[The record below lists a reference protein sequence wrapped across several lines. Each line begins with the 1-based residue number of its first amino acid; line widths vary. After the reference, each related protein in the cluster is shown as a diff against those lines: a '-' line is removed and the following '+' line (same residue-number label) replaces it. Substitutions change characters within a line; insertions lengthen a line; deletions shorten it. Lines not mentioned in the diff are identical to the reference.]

1 MAAIEAIVFD
11 LDGTLI
17 DSIPAVAAALN
28 RLLEEEGRRRLGV
41 EETKTM
47 VGWGA
52 GLTLEKAFEATGAPL
67 DRRDLPA
74 ALERYQDFYLADPAG
89 HTVVYPGVRQ
99 VLDELAGKGTPMGI
113 CTNKPVKTTHPVLEA
128 LALDHYFSAVACD
141 DVPHRKPDGR
151 HLRLTLERMG
161 AAGRPAA
168 MVGDNETDMEA
179 ARDAGLFRVGVTWG
193 YPHDPLMPLDA
204 DVVIDAFAD
213 LPGALS

>member
-1 MAAIEAIVFD
+1 MAAIKAIVFD

-17 DSIPAVAAALN
+17 DSIPAVAAAVN
-28 RLLEEEGRRRLGV
+28 RLLEEQGRRPLGV
-41 EETKTM
+41 KETKTM

-52 GLTLEKAFEATGAPL
+52 GITIEKAFEATGAPL
-67 DRRDLPA
+67 APIDLPE
-74 ALERYQDFYLADPAG
+74 ALERYLDFYLADPAG

-99 VLDELAGKGTPMGI
+99 VLDKLVGKGTPMGI

-128 LALDHYFSAVACD
+128 LGLDRYFSAVACD

-161 AAGRPAA
+161 AAGRLAA
-168 MVGDNETDMEA
+168 MVGDNETDMAA
-179 ARDAGLFRVGVTWG
+179 ARDAGLFRIGVTWG
-193 YPHDPLMPLDA
+193 YPHDPIKPLDA